1 MTPKEKAEQLV
12 ESFMN
17 IKQQKLADYS
27 RIYHPTAKQCALIA
41 VNEIIDA
48 LEKYDELTEKHLK
61 DDFDVTYFSCEL
73 QNMDS
78 DFRYWN
84 EVKQEI
90 INL

>member
-1 MTPKEKAEQLV
+1 MTPKEKAKELV
-12 ESFMN
+12 DKMYLLSPLQE
-17 IKQQKLADYS
+17 IKFYS
-27 RIYHPTAKQCALIA
+27 NSYMAKQCALIA

-61 DDFDVTYFSCEL
+61 DEFDVTYFSCEL

-90 INL
+90 INI